1 VYRTGSPHS
10 PKSDGYMRAA
20 RARHA
25 ATTRSEASA
34 NASSPRP
41 SARTAASL
49 PISASSVSSPS
60 GPGSD
65 FRPASTPGC
74 DSSPSSRPQTAGPSR
89 PAVVAANASSN
100 RRQPEATTRSTWP
113 GLGGSTFSLRH
124 RRRSAAASRSLF
136 VSVGQI
142 SSASHCAH
150 RSSSS
155 SVGPR
160 VPYTRRT
167 CARWYSIDRPF
178 HAYFANS
185 AGSTFTSDARYPT
198 AAGGTSSP

>member
-1 VYRTGSPHS
+1 VYRTGSPQS
-10 PKSDGYMRAA
+10 SKSDGYIRAA
-20 RARHA
+20 RARQA
-25 ATTRSEASA
+25 ATIRSEASA
-34 NASSPRP
+34 NASSPSP

-65 FRPASTPGC
+65 FRPASTPGW
-74 DSSPSSRPQTAGPSR
+74 DSRSSSRPQTTGPSL
-89 PAVVAANASSN
+89 PAVVTANASSN

-113 GLGGSTFSLRH
+113 VLGGSTFSLRQ
-124 RRRSAAASRSLF
+124 RRRTAAASRSRF

-160 VPYTRRT
+160 VPYARRT
-167 CARWYSIDRPF
+167 CARWYSIDRPRQE
-178 HAYFANS
+178 YFANS
-185 AGSTFTSDARYPT
+185 AGSTFTSDARYLT
-198 AAGGTSSP
+198 TTGGTSSG